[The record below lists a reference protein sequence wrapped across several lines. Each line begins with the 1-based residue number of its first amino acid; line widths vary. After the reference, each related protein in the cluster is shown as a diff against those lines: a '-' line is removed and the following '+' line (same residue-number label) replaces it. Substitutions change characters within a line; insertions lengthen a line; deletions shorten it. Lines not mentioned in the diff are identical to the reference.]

1 MFLNAVGGVCRY
13 WEVEEIVSKG
23 IEGTRYMLRE
33 EIMLQRQLITH
44 KINPLKPKRR
54 PLYLKTQSVPR
65 CKHFSSRV
73 IKTNQF
79 ML

>member
-1 MFLNAVGGVCRY
+1 
-13 WEVEEIVSKG
+13 
-23 IEGTRYMLRE
+23 
-33 EIMLQRQLITH
+33 MLQVAQIAVCSQINTKH
-44 KINPLKPKRR
+44 ININPLQTKRI

-65 CKHFSSRV
+65 CKHFSSRL